1 MGANLGVTG
10 RVVGNDIACPF
21 HGWQFSG
28 EGACTHIPY
37 ATTDKVPSFVKTK
50 AWHCV
55 ETNGSIMIWHDAEG
69 RPPLWM
75 VPDLKEI
82 NTGRY
87 KSHGST
93 LHRVRAHI
101 QEIPENGPD
110 TAHLNHLHLPI
121 GVRLLSAFGFHHGWD
136 ATWEAGT
143 GLDEHL
149 VCQSISLSHTHTH
162 NPYDD
167 KVTDLFTPHADL
179 HGRERV
185 GSVSRHLRPGQPH
198 RRRHCAGWT
207 WHRPPAVC
215 NALRQSHVDPNCHAH
230 SAFAA
235 TSGPPGFRRYVSL
248 FPPQSHF
255 RQLIVCRM
263 RVIIEWT
270 VPRFF
275 AKFVMR
281 SSVAQFERDVPLWN
295 NKVFLD
301 QPMLIKE
308 VRNPK
313 NLLL

>member
-149 VCQSISLSHTHTH
+149 VCQSISLSLSHTHTIRMTTKLLISSH
-162 NPYDD
+162 LMQTFMAVKESVQFRGIYVPGSRIDVD
-167 KVTDLFTPHADL
+167 IVQVGPGIVHLQFATPFGKV
-179 HGRERV
+179 
-185 GSVSRHLRPGQPH
+185 
-198 RRRHCAGWT
+198 
-207 WHRPPAVC
+207 
-215 NALRQSHVDPNCHAH
+215 
-230 SAFAA
+230 
-235 TSGPPGFRRYVSL
+235 
-248 FPPQSHF
+248 
-255 RQLIVCRM
+255 
-263 RVIIEWT
+263 
-270 VPRFF
+270 
-275 AKFVMR
+275 
-281 SSVAQFERDVPLWN
+281 
-295 NKVFLD
+295 
-301 QPMLIKE
+301 MLIQT
-308 VRNPK
+308 VTPIQP
-313 NLLL
+313 LLQQVGHQVFAGTYLSSPPPNHTSASSLCVACG